1 MWCVYM
7 TSLIIGIFSL
17 IGVFCAKL
25 ADGLDDGGSSV
36 DWDKVCNVLLIVS
49 AICAIGFVIGLCL

>member
-1 MWCVYM
+1 MP
-7 TSLIIGIFSL
+7 SLIIGVFSL

-36 DWDKVCNVLLIVS
+36 DWDKVCNVLLVVS
-49 AICAIGFVIGLCL
+49 AICAISFVIGLCL